1 MITLIIGY
9 PDSGKSAMAERMVTE
24 MSEPGERVY
33 LATMI
38 PFGQEGRDRIARHRK
53 LREGKG
59 FRTVEAPFDVR
70 NAVTALEQE
79 GIELQNMTVLLEC
92 VSNLTANELF
102 ERHTGR
108 DELVLRLCADIRAVA
123 EMCRNLVI
131 VTNHFEIEDGFD
143 EDTRIYAETLDKLN
157 EEMSRFADNTIRL

>member
-9 PDSGKSAMAERMVTE
+9 PDSGKSALAESMVTE
-24 MSEPGERVY
+24 VSEPEERIY

-38 PFGQEGRDRIARHRK
+38 PFGQEGHDRIERHRK

-79 GIELQNMTVLLEC
+79 GIEMQNMTVLLEC

-108 DELVLRLCADIRAVA
+108 DELVPRLCADIRGVA

-143 EDTRIYAETLDKLN
+143 EDTRIYAEALDKLN
-157 EEMSRFADNTIRL
+157 EELSKFADKTVRL

>member
-1 MITLIIGY
+1 MTTLIIGY
-9 PDSGKSAMAERMVTE
+9 PDSGKSAMAEKMVTE
-24 MSEPGERVY
+24 ISEPEERIY

-108 DELVLRLCADIRAVA
+108 DELIPRLCADIRGAA

-131 VTNHFEIEDGFD
+131 VSNHYEITDEFD
-143 EDTRIYAETLDKLN
+143 DDTRIYAETLDKLN
-157 EEMSRFADNTIRL
+157 EELSKFADNTIRL

>member
-1 MITLIIGY
+1 MTTLIIGY

-59 FRTVEAPFDVR
+59 FK
-70 NAVTALEQE
+70 
-79 GIELQNMTVLLEC
+79 I
-92 VSNLTANELF
+92 
-102 ERHTGR
+102 GR
-108 DELVLRLCADIRAVA
+108 AHV
-123 EMCRNLVI
+123 
-131 VTNHFEIEDGFD
+131 
-143 EDTRIYAETLDKLN
+143 
-157 EEMSRFADNTIRL
+157 